1 MGIALKNEIVKQT
14 WQYISIYNHALFN
27 NLPILYLSTHFYI
40 KKNWLFS
47 QARLIH
53 YFQIYLTTKTNT
65 QVEFDRVR
73 KIKMPHQGRTC
84 NQGTSPRALV
94 TCCICYPSFRMEKRS
109 SWCVMFWWHSKPNAN
124 QKYQMNLFW
133 VLMSCY
139 LYECP
144 KSLWPINICTYPLVS
159 FFLLVREIS
168 IGLNC
173 ICYFFQFRNSQFL
186 WKLQLSLQKE
196 FFIHRLLF

>member
-94 TCCICYPSFRMEKRS
+94 TCCMPCYPSFRMEKDHPGVLCFGGILS
-109 SWCVMFWWHSKPNAN
+109 QKCKPEIPNESLLSIDELLFVWMSKITLTYWH
-124 QKYQMNLFW
+124 
-133 VLMSCY
+133 
-139 LYECP
+139 
-144 KSLWPINICTYPLVS
+144 ICTYHVS
-159 FFLLVREIS
+159 F
-168 IGLNC
+168 
-173 ICYFFQFRNSQFL
+173 
-186 WKLQLSLQKE
+186 
-196 FFIHRLLF
+196 LLFTSKRDQYRS